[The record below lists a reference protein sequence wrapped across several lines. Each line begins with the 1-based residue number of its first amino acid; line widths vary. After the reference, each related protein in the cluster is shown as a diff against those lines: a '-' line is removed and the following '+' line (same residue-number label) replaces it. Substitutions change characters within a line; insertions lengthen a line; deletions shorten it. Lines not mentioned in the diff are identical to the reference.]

1 MSVRQGR
8 CRSYAVYLECGSG
21 WYRQVI
27 SLFEETRDEVLAKNG
42 SSISMHRITLFV
54 LFEVVR
60 DLRAA
65 LSLSAIHMAV
75 GRLLGK
81 KVYVACVIPAGELS
95 YSFFPI
101 VLSTFQV
108 ARPRVVAVDEAKKVH
123 I

>member
-1 MSVRQGR
+1 M
-8 CRSYAVYLECGSG
+8 YLECGSR

-27 SLFEETRDEVLAKNG
+27 SLFEESREKVLAKKG

-81 KVYVACVIPAGELS
+81 KVYVACFMPAGELLELQFLPDCFVDLPS
-95 YSFFPI
+95 G
-101 VLSTFQV
+101 STTS
-108 ARPRVVAVDEAKKVH
+108 RRG
-123 I
+123 